1 MVGPKRGVLGALAC
15 MAAVLVLTGP
25 ASASAATTGT
35 ITRADASADWKT
47 GSVAGSI
54 TSDFCTPAGCSA
66 RHFWWAG
73 AYVAP
78 SSSGC
83 GVEPPLSPPGAL
95 PPFEWSSDNQLQ
107 NGTVSFDYPDAPLLG
122 TPGQKLCL
130 YAVFVNDSC
139 IDPPPLCFPTEGRT
153 ALTGKDLTVLTMPP
167 PACPPVCPPPPPPKC
182 PPACDVVTFSVLKV
196 ASSQKLKKLAVRAAL
211 DEPGTISV
219 TGTVSVPNASKVYKL
234 KAVTVN
240 VFVGAT
246 MTIRVKLPK
255 KALKAARRALRR
267 GKKVKAKLTVTARD
281 RVGNQKA
288 ERRSVN
294 LKR

>member
-1 MVGPKRGVLGALAC
+1 MEGAKGAVLGAVAS
-15 MAAVLVLTGP
+15 MAALLVLSGP
-25 ASASAATTGT
+25 AFGATTGT
-35 ITRADASADWKT
+35 ITRAEASSDWKT
-47 GSVAGSI
+47 GSLAGSI
-54 TSDFCTPAGCSA
+54 TSDFCTPGGCSA

-182 PPACDVVTFSVLKV
+182 PPACYVVTFSVLKV

-281 RVGNQKA
+281 RAGNRAA
-288 ERRSVN
+288 ERRSVR
-294 LKR
+294 LRA